1 MSSGVQTKKATV
13 KSKSPDE
20 IFKLW
25 ILFNNTFFAISRA
38 REIEIAKFGLTHEQ
52 AILIYT
58 LIKNGGSATL
68 SEIAESTV
76 RQYHS
81 VSSLVKR
88 MTKSGLVKKVK
99 YQDKKKFEVSITDKG
114 FEIYNKIPRNSIEM
128 TFSVLAPKDQKV
140 FAKCLQRLTLRAR
153 DLLNLDYKYPFL
165 P

>member
-1 MSSGVQTKKATV
+1 MSTGVQTNKAIV
-13 KSKSPDE
+13 IGKSPDE

-68 SEIAESTV
+68 GEIAESTV

-81 VSSLVKR
+81 VSSW
-88 MTKSGLVKKVK
+88 
-99 YQDKKKFEVSITDKG
+99 
-114 FEIYNKIPRNSIEM
+114 
-128 TFSVLAPKDQKV
+128 
-140 FAKCLQRLTLRAR
+140 
-153 DLLNLDYKYPFL
+153 LNE
-165 P
+165 